1 LTVEAAPVAAARRP
15 PVLLLVGMA
24 AIGAFA
30 LNVFVPS
37 IPGLAAYFHTDL
49 ATIQLALSLYFV
61 VIAAGQ
67 LIYGPLSDRFGRRPV
82 LLGGLVIYAAA
93 SLACAMAQSVEALI
107 AARMVQALGACS
119 GIVISRAIVRDV
131 YDRATAASALGY
143 ITSAMAAVPALAPAV
158 GGYLDLWFGWRA
170 SFVAT
175 LLFGLAVLA
184 GTIPAGH
191 ETNRRIGAGSG
202 GIGRSYLVL
211 LRSPAFLGYAFNVA
225 MTTAAYFAFLAAAPV
240 LMIDVLGLATSETG
254 VWFISISGAYM
265 LGNYLAGRYSR
276 RIGLDRM
283 IALGSTAAVLCAAVL
298 LAFAVAGVLSPL
310 AIFGPATAMGFVN
323 GLSQPNGIAGAIS
336 ADPRF
341 VGGASGLL
349 GFLQMGVGA
358 AATMLVG
365 HLHDGTLVPLALVMT
380 GCAVIGVLVLRLTR
394 AARSGILA

>member
-61 VIAAGQ
+61 AIAAGQ

-202 GIGRSYLVL
+202 GIGRSYLVCCA
-211 LRSPAFLGYAFNVA
+211 RPPSSAMPSTSP
-225 MTTAAYFAFLAAAPV
+225 
-240 LMIDVLGLATSETG
+240 
-254 VWFISISGAYM
+254 
-265 LGNYLAGRYSR
+265 
-276 RIGLDRM
+276 
-283 IALGSTAAVLCAAVL
+283 
-298 LAFAVAGVLSPL
+298 
-310 AIFGPATAMGFVN
+310 
-323 GLSQPNGIAGAIS
+323 
-336 ADPRF
+336 
-341 VGGASGLL
+341 
-349 GFLQMGVGA
+349 
-358 AATMLVG
+358 
-365 HLHDGTLVPLALVMT
+365 
-380 GCAVIGVLVLRLTR
+380 
-394 AARSGILA
+394 